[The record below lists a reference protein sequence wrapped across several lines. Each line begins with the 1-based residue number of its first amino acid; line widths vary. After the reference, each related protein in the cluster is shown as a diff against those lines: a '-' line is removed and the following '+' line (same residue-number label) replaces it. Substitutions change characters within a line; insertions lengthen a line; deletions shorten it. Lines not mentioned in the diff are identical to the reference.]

1 MIQSNLMSAMVLLSP
16 KTGDLAARNLS
27 RTVDQKDDTFMN
39 MLNERLQARTGSDS
53 VKNRPVQKAEVSED
67 KNNTD
72 AAKST
77 ESKASTQSAPTK
89 ETRETKPEEASKATK
104 EIDDKE
110 AQPNA
115 AENREE
121 TEETLSTL
129 ESLVALLEDLMA
141 QLQVKTVEAEP
152 VESPSQINALWGENQ
167 EIDPAELLKALL
179 EGNTEKLK
187 SLLENLDGSAKT
199 HEFQSL
205 LKGIEELI
213 NKLVG
218 EQEEGESLFKLTY
231 GDAMEGASR
240 EELIAQLKE
249 QANEMINRLKEKIN
263 TLRQS
268 LDQPTEESAA
278 EGVSVIST
286 DPQDMGQSLEE
297 SSLEK
302 PREGKEAKVEQKESH
317 SEENQVVHSHKGLN
331 QAESTPELKDAA
343 SPEAMI
349 ADNSGKP
356 ISIQT
361 DKVIKNTLPLAEK
374 PMSQAVTNQVMMKV
388 KLMAGENKQ
397 EMEMQLK
404 PESLGKLSL
413 KIIHERGEVL
423 AKITAENEQV
433 KGVLE
438 SNMQLLKDALEKN
451 GFTVQSLSVSVG
463 NGNDE
468 GRANQDFQGQRSSG
482 TKNTE
487 GIQAST
493 RVTEPI
499 YTSSRDYYD
508 QSSQINLT
516 A

>member
-1 MIQSNLMSAMVLLSP
+1 M
-16 KTGDLAARNLS
+16 
-27 RTVDQKDDTFMN
+27 
-39 MLNERLQARTGSDS
+39 
-53 VKNRPVQKAEVSED
+53 
-67 KNNTD
+67 
-72 AAKST
+72 
-77 ESKASTQSAPTK
+77 
-89 ETRETKPEEASKATK
+89 
-104 EIDDKE
+104 
-110 AQPNA
+110 
-115 AENREE
+115 
-121 TEETLSTL
+121 
-129 ESLVALLEDLMA
+129 
-141 QLQVKTVEAEP
+141 
-152 VESPSQINALWGENQ
+152 
-167 EIDPAELLKALL
+167 
-179 EGNTEKLK
+179 
-187 SLLENLDGSAKT
+187 
-199 HEFQSL
+199 
-205 LKGIEELI
+205 
-213 NKLVG
+213 
-218 EQEEGESLFKLTY
+218 
-231 GDAMEGASR
+231 
-240 EELIAQLKE
+240 
-249 QANEMINRLKEKIN
+249 
-263 TLRQS
+263 
-268 LDQPTEESAA
+268 
-278 EGVSVIST
+278 
-286 DPQDMGQSLEE
+286 
-297 SSLEK
+297 
-302 PREGKEAKVEQKESH
+302 
-317 SEENQVVHSHKGLN
+317 VHSHKGLN

-433 KGVLE
+433 KGVLD